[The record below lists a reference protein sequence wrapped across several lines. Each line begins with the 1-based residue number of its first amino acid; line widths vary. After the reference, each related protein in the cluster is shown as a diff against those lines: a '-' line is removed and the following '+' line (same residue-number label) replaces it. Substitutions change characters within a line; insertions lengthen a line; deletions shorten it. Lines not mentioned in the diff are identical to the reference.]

1 MDGNNRWG
9 KKNHVNSFNSY
20 KRGAQKLLSISKF
33 LFENHSIEH
42 ISAFALSKSNL
53 KRPKKIINVIIRVLD
68 LLLDQTINSQN
79 FKFRIIFKG
88 DLNFIN
94 KNLQKKISVLSSLNK
109 NSSQNLY
116 IYLNYSGTHDIL
128 ETAKSLKNQK
138 INLYKFK
145 KYMVCGVSPDPEI
158 LIRSGGYKRISD
170 FFILQLSFTELFF
183 INKLWPDVTNSDVN
197 NIINKYK
204 TIERKF
210 GH

>member
-53 KRPKKIINVIIRVLD
+53 KRPKKIINAIIRVLD

-79 FKFRIIFKG
+79 FNFRIIFKG

-183 INKLWPDVTNSDVN
+183 IKKLWPDVTNSDVN
-197 NIINKYK
+197 NIINKYQI
-204 TIERKF
+204 IERKF
-210 GH
+210 GN

>member
-79 FKFRIIFKG
+79 FNFRIIFKG

-183 INKLWPDVTNSDVN
+183 IKKLWPDVTNSDVN
-197 NIINKYK
+197 NIINKYQI
-204 TIERKF
+204 IERKF
-210 GH
+210 GN

>member
-20 KRGAQKLLSISKF
+20 KRGAQKLISISKF

-53 KRPKKIINVIIRVLD
+53 KRPKKIINAIIRVLD

-79 FKFRIIFKG
+79 FNFRIIFKG

-183 INKLWPDVTNSDVN
+183 IKKLWPDVTNSDVN
-197 NIINKYK
+197 NIINKYQI
-204 TIERKF
+204 IERKF
-210 GH
+210 GN